1 MTAAP
6 AGTLPDDHA
15 PTAADA
21 PGPRPPRHLRDA
33 RRGGDRRLGLLRP
46 PGRRPQGALHLA
58 RQPPQDP
65 HRDRGA
71 QGARARRLAPAAA
84 AAAAVAV
91 ARAGAVGR
99 DAAAVASAPR
109 GGGGRGVQHLHGR
122 KRRGAHRR
130 VRPHDVLVVR
140 VGLVCAHAGRPA
152 DGVPHLPRP
161 VRGLRA
167 AEARGA
173 RRPCRPCRP
182 WSRPSNPRRRAS
194 TSGLSHPR

>member
-1 MTAAP
+1 MAAP
-6 AGTLPDDHA
+6 AADTTMRAA
-15 PTAADA
+15 PAADTTM
-21 PGPRPPRHLRDA
+21 RKTLQD
-33 RRGGDRRLGLLRP
+33 LGLHDIYATLAAEEIDDSVFCDL
-46 PGRRPQGALHLA
+46 QDDDLKELYIA

-109 GGGGRGVQHLHGR
+109 GGGGRGVQHLHGL
-122 KRRGAHRR
+122 KRRGANRG

-140 VGLVCAHAGRPA
+140 VGLVGAHAGRPT
-152 DGVPHLPRP
+152 DGVPHLPR
-161 VRGLRA
+161 
-167 AEARGA
+167 
-173 RRPCRPCRP
+173 
-182 WSRPSNPRRRAS
+182 
-194 TSGLSHPR
+194 